1 MPFSLW
7 KGGRFLEPSLTSEPA
22 ENLYVL
28 DRLDTARRGLHQLLE
43 EMPACRTKVEKF
55 MANSKED
62 AKDWYNTLNSQKAK
76 LLEYL
81 ESCRL
86 SLTELGQYPLAEYT
100 AKLSQAVAAF
110 SVMTPDYGKFTALL
124 DGYIKKLPSREA
136 ITTDASVI
144 GRLMNNVRMGYY
156 PTDPDH
162 VKMIAR
168 GIAFPPGVTTNLLDP
183 CCGCGTALRTLATG
197 NNCITYGAELDE
209 SRAEEAQTR
218 LHCIAVGSFFFSRM
232 SHEAFHVLFLNPP
245 YLSVMGEGGTRARHE
260 KRFLVESMEKLVMG
274 GLLVYIIP
282 YYRLTS
288 DIARILCDN
297 FTDISVWKFTG
308 KEFDR
313 FHQIALFGIRKERRN
328 AFDQVPTL
336 MAACV
341 SSDKIPPL
349 TELPEG
355 CYPLPPRPLEVPV
368 FKGTVFNQLELA
380 RQLAASPS
388 ISKRLECSP
397 LDSYERRP
405 LLPLNVGQ
413 VGLIGGSGLI
423 NGLVRCDSPHIVK
436 GRITKETVVE
446 ITSVQKDE
454 HGQQVSREQSETV
467 TNKLTFNIL
476 TAAGFRS
483 LTQEKGG

>member
-1 MPFSLW
+1 MI
-7 KGGRFLEPSLTSEPA
+7 PSAP

-28 DRLDTARRGLHQLLE
+28 DRLDTARRGILQLSE
-43 EMPACRTKVEKF
+43 EMPACRAKVAKL
-55 MANSKED
+55 MDSNKAS
-62 AKDWYNTLNSQKAK
+62 AKDWYNTLNAQKKK
-76 LLEYL
+76 LLEHL
-81 ESCRL
+81 EVCRL
-86 SLTELGQYPLAEYT
+86 SLEELGSEALAAYT
-100 AKLSQAVAAF
+100 AKLTQAVAAF
-110 SVMTPDYGKFTALL
+110 AVMTPDYGKFAALL
-124 DGYIKKLPSREA
+124 KDYLQRLPTREA

-183 CCGCGTALRTLATG
+183 CCGCGTALRLLATG
-197 NNCITYGAELDE
+197 NNCITYGAELDA
-209 SRAEEAQTR
+209 SRAEEAQSR
-218 LHCIAVGSFFFSRM
+218 LHRIAVGSFFFSRV

-245 YLSVMGEGGTRARHE
+245 YLSVMGEGGTKARHE
-260 KRFLVESMEKLVMG
+260 KRFLVESLEKLVMD

-282 YYRLTS
+282 YYRLTG

-297 FTDISVWKFTG
+297 FRDLSVYKFIG

-313 FHQIALFGIRKERRN
+313 FHQIAVLGIRKEREN
-328 AFDQVPTL
+328 GSEQVPAL
-336 MAACV
+336 MASCADN
-341 SSDKIPPL
+341 SKIPPL
-349 TELPEG
+349 NELPEG
-355 CYPLPPRPLEVPV
+355 RYPLPSQPLTVSV

-380 RQLAASPS
+380 RQLAASSS
-388 ISKRLECSP
+388 ISKRLERSP
-397 LDSYERRP
+397 LDSRQRRP

-423 NGLVRCDSPHIVK
+423 NGLVQCDSPHIVK
-436 GRITKETVVE
+436 GRVTKGTVVAVNAVE
-446 ITSVQKDE
+446 TNQYGE
-454 HGQQVSREQSETV
+454 EVSREQSETV

-483 LTQEKGG
+483 LTQAQPKNQKGE

>member
-1 MPFSLW
+1 MSGQPERCYAVEELKSLQ
-7 KGGRFLEPSLTSEPA
+7 SSIADLTQSM
-22 ENLYVL
+22 VIQ
-28 DRLDTARRGLHQLLE
+28 RAR
-43 EMPACRTKVEKF
+43 VEKYKDTDL
-55 MANSKED
+55 AAAQDNSFLLQ
-62 AKDWYNTLNSQKAK
+62 ATRRNLVRAINSAR
-76 LLEYL
+76 LPLMETEEY
-81 ESCRL
+81 
-86 SLTELGQYPLAEYT
+86 QT
-100 AKLSQAVAAF
+100 AKMAAILQA
-110 SVMTPDYGKFTALL
+110 GLL
-124 DGYIKKLPSREA
+124 RFDLMSNVYRPVYDAIQDFIKKFPVDG
-136 ITTDASVI
+136 TTNAAVI
-144 GRLMNNVRMGYY
+144 GRLMNNVRLGYY
-156 PTDPDH
+156 PTDPDN
-162 VKMIAR
+162 ISLILR
-168 GIAFPPGVTTNLLDP
+168 GIQFPEEVTTNLLDP
-183 CCGCGTALRTLATG
+183 CCGCGKALQQLAQG
-197 NNCITYGAELDE
+197 DHCYAYGVELDE

-218 LHCIAVGSFFFSRM
+218 LHRIAVGSFFFSRM

-388 ISKRLECSP
+388 ISKRLESSP

-476 TAAGFRS
+476 IAAGFRS

>member
-1 MPFSLW
+1 
-7 KGGRFLEPSLTSEPA
+7 
-22 ENLYVL
+22 
-28 DRLDTARRGLHQLLE
+28 
-43 EMPACRTKVEKF
+43 
-55 MANSKED
+55 
-62 AKDWYNTLNSQKAK
+62 
-76 LLEYL
+76 
-81 ESCRL
+81 
-86 SLTELGQYPLAEYT
+86 
-100 AKLSQAVAAF
+100 
-110 SVMTPDYGKFTALL
+110 
-124 DGYIKKLPSREA
+124 
-136 ITTDASVI
+136 
-144 GRLMNNVRMGYY
+144 MNNVRMGYY

-218 LHCIAVGSFFFSRM
+218 LHRIAVGSFFFSRM